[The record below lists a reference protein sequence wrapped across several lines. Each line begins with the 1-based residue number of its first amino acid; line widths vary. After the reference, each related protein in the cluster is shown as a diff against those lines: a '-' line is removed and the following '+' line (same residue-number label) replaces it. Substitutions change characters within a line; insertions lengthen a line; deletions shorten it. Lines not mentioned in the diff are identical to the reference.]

1 MSKAAPSRSRVDKR
15 KRTFCIVASRFN
27 AQYVDGLVDHATEE
41 LRALVPEATISL
53 YRVPGAFEIPVV
65 VREVASR
72 QSADAIIACGVIL
85 QGETN
90 HAQNLS
96 RSVTDALQ
104 RIAIEHG
111 IPVINAVLSFD
122 NEGQARERCLET
134 KINRGTEAARAAV
147 EIANVLADLRI
158 KQRAVVSK
166 RRGTMGKRRRAR
178 EAAIQYQGAAVS
190 RPPRDDG

>member
-1 MSKAAPSRSRVDKR
+1 MPKTAPPRPGIAKA

-41 LRALVPEATISL
+41 LRALAPEAAISL
-53 YRVPGAFEIPVV
+53 HRVPGAFEIPVV
-65 VREVASR
+65 VREVTSR
-72 QSADAIIACGVIL
+72 RSADAVIACGVIL

-104 RIAIEHG
+104 RIAVEHG
-111 IPVINAVLSFD
+111 VPVINVVLSFD
-122 NEGQARERCLET
+122 NEGQARERCLEN

-147 EIANVLADLRI
+147 EIADVLADLR
-158 KQRAVVSK
+158 
-166 RRGTMGKRRRAR
+166 GG
-178 EAAIQYQGAAVS
+178 
-190 RPPRDDG
+190 